1 MIGAAA
7 LCSWI
12 SSVPASKSGR
22 VGSLARG
29 QGHTC
34 SSRLFRSQYRCMSLP
49 FWIAPATRFLGT
61 TRVRV
66 LCRMILPG
74 ASPSA
79 RAASTLHAQLQR
91 AGLSLL
97 AQHAARARRLEL
109 ARAARGRR
117 VNAARSSLHALVCT
131 RGFNATSVRSRMQ
144 AGMMLLPASSAWCLG
159 LNAIKTRFLEAY
171 CVRLRHIPPGRE
183 RPKFKHCCC

>member
-1 MIGAAA
+1 MIGTAA

-74 ASPSA
+74 ASPAA

-159 LNAIKTRFLEAY
+159 LNAI
-171 CVRLRHIPPGRE
+171 
-183 RPKFKHCCC
+183 

>member
-1 MIGAAA
+1 MAGFHLSLRARVEGLAVSLEGRGIPAAA
-7 LCSWI
+7 VCFDHNTGVCL
-12 SSVPASKSGR
+12 P
-22 VGSLARG
+22 
-29 QGHTC
+29 
-34 SSRLFRSQYRCMSLP
+34 LP

-66 LCRMILPG
+66 LSRMILPG

-117 VNAARSSLHALVCT
+117 VNVARSSLHALVCT
-131 RGFNATSVRSRMQ
+131 RGFKATSVRSRMQ

-159 LNAIKTRFLEAY
+159 LNATTTRCVEGY
-171 CVRLRHIPPGRE
+171 CVIWRHIPPGRE